1 MTPQRTKLAMNYRKV
16 LATLSRPDDLRVG
29 YSTYPA
35 NSKHMVVSVDLLS
48 ALVST
53 SEESDEDNNA
63 SRQRHT
69 RHCKD
74 QLLRPGIGT
83 FSPGRETAL
92 GSKSLAGIENSKG

>member
-1 MTPQRTKLAMNYRKV
+1 VTPQRTKLTMNYRKR

-29 YSTYPA
+29 FSTYPA
-35 NSKHMVVSVDLLS
+35 NGKHVVVSVDLLS

-53 SEESDEDNNA
+53 SEESDEDNNT
-63 SRQRHT
+63 SRQGHT

-83 FSPGRETAL
+83 LSPGWEAAL
-92 GSKSLAGIENSKG
+92 GSKSLASIEDSKG